1 MNAPSS
7 AAAFR
12 YLDLLEPVDADAPTG
27 PDLEYDP
34 DFVMLLA
41 DAAPRIE
48 AQYGNFVEV
57 PPAANWAEI
66 ERACRALLLRTK
78 DIRVAVILLRCR
90 MRIDGAAGLR
100 DGLALLK
107 ALLERY
113 GETLHPLPVFE
124 GERDPAMYANAIA
137 GLTDP
142 DGALADARDIA
153 LPKAAGAQLH
163 LRDIEK
169 SLALPRHKDALAPES
184 VARLLKE
191 LSGRRN
197 PVVSAFAEAHRSIV
211 GIAEWCSTALGADAP
226 DLGALARLLQPF
238 AQAELEGG
246 PAPISAIAPA
256 DAQGACAAG
265 APVAGSGAADTAAA
279 AAASPAPTIPAP
291 ASSDALAAS
300 PTVAPAA
307 TAASMDRWS
316 ALAAI
321 QETRIWFE
329 QNEPSSP
336 VIVLLRQSER
346 MVGKRFSELAHVIPA
361 ELLAQWDEMDN

>member
-1 MNAPSS
+1 MNVPLS
-7 AAAFR
+7 ASALR
-12 YLDLLEPVDADAPTG
+12 YVDLLEPVDGDAPPCG

-41 DAAPRIE
+41 AAAPRIE
-48 AQYGNFVEV
+48 AQYGDFVDV
-57 PPAANWAEI
+57 PPPANWPEL

-90 MRIDGAAGLR
+90 MRLDGAAGLR
-100 DGLALLK
+100 DGLALLQ

-113 GETLHPLPVFE
+113 GEALHPLPVFD
-124 GERDPAMYANAIA
+124 GERDPVMYANAIA
-137 GLTDP
+137 ALADP

-169 SLALPRHKDALAPES
+169 SFALPRQKDTLAPES
-184 VARLLKE
+184 TARLLKE
-191 LSGRRN
+191 LWGRRDAA
-197 PVVSAFAEAHRSIV
+197 VAAFADAQRLIASIV
-211 GIAEWCSTALGADAP
+211 AWCDTTLGGDAP
-226 DLGALARLLQPF
+226 DLSALSRLLQPF
-238 AQAELEGG
+238 AQTRLDGG
-246 PAPISAIAPA
+246 SASTPPIARA
-256 DAQGACAAG
+256 DEQAAND
-265 APVAGSGAADTAAA
+265 ATPVANAGTTGTPTPTAAA
-279 AAASPAPTIPAP
+279 APTSQP
-291 ASSDALAAS
+291 D
-300 PTVAPAA
+300 APAA
-307 TAASMDRWS
+307 PPFAASSMAPPPTAPPVDRWS

-361 ELLAQWDEMDN
+361 DLLAKWDEMDN